1 MAINYAVDPNGA
13 PVGSA
18 GSAWTSEGTA
28 IHSANLGSS
37 TSSPYFSSSSPSRDG
52 MFDSMSSAIAQIQGL
67 SDANSARSE
76 AAAREQRDWSAQQ
89 SQISRDFNAAE
100 AAKNRDWQQM
110 MSDTA
115 HQREVADLR
124 AAGLNP
130 VLSAMGGQGASTT
143 SGATASSQAASGS
156 RADTDMSTT
165 QGLVQLLGT
174 MWSAQTQIEMQ
185 RANAQNNLAVAE
197 RQAESASAVAH
208 IYGDYSLQ
216 TSRIAGEYGLSQAQ
230 VSGVYH
236 KLAAEISSDATVTS
250 AQLHAQASKYAS
262 DLGLQGQQLQSFTSQ
277 IVAQVKAASDF
288 TVANLTSQRAADSA
302 LAVAQE
308 QGWRS
313 PISAIKNLTLGGSA
327 WDTISSFVDEMVS
340 QRTRKWSSSKS
351 SSKSRDIYSG
361 VSGAYGS
368 VK

>member
-13 PVGSA
+13 PVGSV

-28 IHSANLGSS
+28 IHSADLGSS
-37 TSSPYFSSSSPSRDG
+37 GSSPGFSSSSSSP
-52 MFDSMSSAIAQIQGL
+52 MYNSMSSAIAQIQGL
-67 SDANSARSE
+67 SDASSARSE

-89 SQISRDFNAAE
+89 AQITRDYNSAE
-100 AAKNRDWQQM
+100 AARNRDWQKM

-143 SGATASSQAASGS
+143 SGATASSQSPSGS

-185 RANAQNNLAVAE
+185 RANAQNNLAIAE

-216 TSRIAGEYGLSQAQ
+216 ASRLAGEYGLSQAQ

-236 KLAAEISSDATVTS
+236 KLAAEISSDATITS

-277 IVAQVKAASDF
+277 VVAQVKAASDF
-288 TVANLTSQRAADSA
+288 TVANLTSQRASDSA
-302 LAVAQE
+302 LSVAQE
-308 QGWRS
+308 NHYNSLSGSIKQGLFDLFGLSTDSRS
-313 PISAIKNLTLGGSA
+313 L
-327 WDTISSFVDEMVS
+327 
-340 QRTRKWSSSKS
+340 
-351 SSKSRDIYSG
+351 
-361 VSGAYGS
+361 YGS
-368 VK
+368 SGSSGSTFSGKTYSPRGGFSSRK